1 MSGVDYTIIAND
13 DYVALPYE
21 PPTEFARVGKF
32 VETMVVG
39 KDMETPNS
47 ILAFV
52 SGDRNEQV
60 EYIEGLVG
68 IGVFLAILVSLWF
81 LTLLLLKYQG
91 RERMGCSAGYAF
103 HDSESDDR
111 ALVEERRKR
120 AGSFKQDGQD
130 VSVGAAVDPDDSV
143 AMDEP
148 ALRAERK
155 KLKSLSKKA
164 SKFSPLFAKKKKNT
178 KNKKEKTKPS
188 SKDRITPKTITY
200 LEDSQNLEELEL
212 HLELDNI
219 VRSSTRQG
227 FKDNV
232 WSLHSVPKTVRI
244 GDESSEFSVGPKHPF
259 LDKAWG
265 ETWLCSAKPKY
276 VERRKLHTRSVF
288 ALFAIISLMCCALLV
303 THMYTPLE
311 SAALSSSD
319 IIQETAQIV
328 DELNEVLEILD
339 EATVATVETVETTP
353 LDYDVLCPGFPVA
366 DFERQ
371 FGFNPQTLIRTT
383 SSAYRSYVPTIVD
396 LLNTAKQTG
405 DSVTNMLMDIDDS
418 VSTANEYLWIIPLVI
433 CITML
438 IIFSQL
444 ALMIAVVYR
453 ECKFKDIRTA
463 VPKVEDCY
471 GWTVLP
477 LQISVVVLSWLLV
490 IVFCFGIVVTTDS
503 CMPSFGGNEANG
515 GRGSPEDVVLAV
527 VDQYITTDTGVV
539 TSLAQERLTTYL
551 TGCGGTELDPL
562 AEVIVLQ
569 KLLQESIAEVDTQLS
584 FASDE
589 IGLDFM
595 ERQCGP
601 GNRVRTFF
609 RNLTLLQSKFE
620 NVDMAIKQ
628 GYDALSC
635 PRVNSLYVDAVH
647 GAFCTDF
654 ATANSNGLV
663 LLLML
668 SFSGMVLITLRA
680 SWRTAE

>member
-1 MSGVDYTIIAND
+1 
-13 DYVALPYE
+13 
-21 PPTEFARVGKF
+21 
-32 VETMVVG
+32 MVVG
-39 KDMETPNS
+39 KDIETPNS

-52 SGDRNEQV
+52 SGDRPEQV

-68 IGVFLAILVSLWF
+68 IGVFLAIMVSLWF
-81 LTLLLLKYQG
+81 LTLLLLKCQG

-111 ALVEERRKR
+111 ALVEELRKR
-120 AGSFKQDGQD
+120 EARFKGDGQD

-148 ALRAERK
+148 TLREERK
-155 KLKSLSKKA
+155 ASKSLSKKA
-164 SKFSPLFAKKKKNT
+164 SKLSSLFAKKKKE
-178 KNKKEKTKPS
+178 KKES
-188 SKDRITPKTITY
+188 SSDDRITPKTITY

-232 WSLHSVPKTVRI
+232 WSLHSLPKTVRI

-265 ETWLCSAKPKY
+265 ETWLCSAKPKD
-276 VERRKLHTRSVF
+276 VDRRKFHTRSVF
-288 ALFAIISLMCCALLV
+288 ALFAVISLMCCALLV

-339 EATVATVETVETTP
+339 EATDATVQTVETTP
-353 LDYDVLCPGFPVA
+353 LDYDVLCPGFPIA

-383 SSAYRSYVPTIVD
+383 SSAYQSYIPTIVD

-405 DSVTNMLMDIDDS
+405 DSVTKMLMDIDES

-453 ECKFKDIRTA
+453 EYKFKDIRTT

-477 LQISVVVLSWLLV
+477 LQIFVVVLSWLLV

-503 CMPSFGGNEANG
+503 CMPSFGGNEVNG
-515 GRGSPEDVVLAV
+515 GRGSPDDVVLAV
-527 VDQYITTDTGVV
+527 VDQYITSDTGVA
-539 TSLAQERLTTYL
+539 TSLAKERLTTYL
-551 TGCGGTELDPL
+551 TGCGGTESDPL

-584 FASDE
+584 FASDDVG
-589 IGLDFM
+589 IDFM
-595 ERQCGP
+595 ERQCGQ

-680 SWRTAE
+680 SWRSAE